1 MFLDRLLLFFP
12 IRVVFPVFI
21 IVIFL
26 VLGLYFGWVEIENS
40 KKQLRKDKKEHICK
54 IAAGLQE
61 MAEFSAW
68 RKNVELIERRLINE
82 SADPYIDIIF
92 LSDPSG
98 KVIMSSKRKFIGKDF
113 HQVLQSYLPYSYDKV
128 LNFIK
133 VFEKKAELVCEA
145 LNKEEVIVA
154 VSPVMFYKDKI
165 RTTSTGLLYIQ
176 YNIGKV
182 EEIYRRQIIAKLIN
196 QYAVFLVMFALLY
209 IGFNKMI
216 GERIEVIVSATKR
229 IAKGDIDVRINLKGK
244 DEFALIASIINNL
257 VERLNKY
264 ISYDY
269 LTGILNRFG
278 LEKQIKKLLDKNPD
292 LWDVLILIDL
302 DNFKEVNDTF
312 GHDVGDQLL
321 KSFAKRVKRLFSDK
335 VVGRLGGDEF
345 IVFFQSKEKPDIEEE
360 MRKIQSFLSED
371 IYIEDIQFDISFTAG
386 ISIKKSCSSFFQL
399 LKESDIALYYGKKKG
414 KRLFVV
420 FNEDIKLEEER
431 KVKLN
436 EILKKSKERESF
448 YLLYQPI
455 IELKTKKTYAVE
467 ALLRMK
473 DHDELGKITPDE
485 FIPILEETGL
495 IKQVG
500 YWIIDEVC
508 RQMKEW
514 NRNLS
519 NWIPVSINIDIQ
531 QLLDEDFVENVKEIL
546 LRYDINPRYIKFEIT
561 ESEAM
566 KFPEVTVDVLKRLRD
581 IGIHI
586 AIDDFGTGYS
596 SLSYLKMMPVSY
608 IKIDRSFVKNI
619 PDSREDN
626 ILVMTIVN
634 LAKSF
639 GFKTIAEGVENK
651 VQLLFLE
658 EIGCDY
664 VQGYYFSRPVPPT
677 EIEKMFKNQA

>member
-40 KKQLRKDKKEHICK
+40 KKQLRKDKKGHICK

-182 EEIYRRQIIAKLIN
+182 EKIYRKQIIAKLIN

-485 FIPILEETGL
+485 FIPILEETGM

-608 IKIDRSFVKNI
+608 IKIDRSFIKNI

>member
-1 MFLDRLLLFFP
+1 VFLDRLLLFFP

-658 EIGCDY
+658 EIGCNY
-664 VQGYYFSRPVPPT
+664 VQGYYFGRPVPPT
-677 EIEKMFKNQA
+677 EIEKIFKNQA

>member
-658 EIGCDY
+658 EIGCNY
-664 VQGYYFSRPVPPT
+664 VQGYYFGRPVPPT
-677 EIEKMFKNQA
+677 EIEKIFKNQA